1 MKETTAPLRISRRN
15 FLRNSSAMA
24 GMAATAPYVG
34 WSSTA
39 SGAAPSKDLRFACLG
54 AHGRA
59 RRNIA
64 GMATVPNTTMVAVAE
79 VDSGRLDFVNEQSP
93 NTKIYKDW
101 RVLLEKEA
109 AGLDAVIVS
118 TPDHMHAPMAMTA
131 MQAGLNVYC
140 EKPLTR
146 TVFEARALRLFAEQ
160 NGIITQMGNQRS
172 QHTANQT
179 VVHALRN
186 RLVGTVKEIHCLQ
199 DKSWGSMAA
208 LVDSGAPKPK
218 GLDWDLWIGGSPMRP
233 FMADHFHPFAW
244 RSRLNYGCG
253 NLGDMGCHIFHPW
266 FLGLQPG
273 SPLTVE
279 SLGKGPA
286 NAESWPT
293 DVRVT
298 WEFPGSKVSGG
309 KKFNVTW
316 HDGGQQAPA
325 HVAKAVGG
333 VPNVPKSGSIVIGTK
348 GTLVSP
354 HGGSTIPTLYVDG
367 SLQKD
372 AVEIIPGAERH
383 HLDFA
388 NAVRGENGGKSP
400 LSHFGHGARMT
411 EAVLLG
417 TCAIRTPG
425 MKLRWDADALK
436 FTNSEVASSFVR
448 DEYRE
453 GWQVAGL

>member
-1 MKETTAPLRISRRN
+1 MKETTASRRISRRN

-54 AHGRA
+54 AHGKA

-64 GMATVPNTTMVAVAE
+64 DMATVPNTTMVAVAE

-93 NTKIYKDW
+93 KTKIYKDW

-186 RLVGTVKEIHCLQ
+186 RLVGTVKDPLSAGQ
-199 DKSWGSMAA
+199 
-208 LVDSGAPKPK
+208 VV
-218 GLDWDLWIGGSPMRP
+218 GLDGGVGR
-233 FMADHFHPFAW
+233 F
-244 RSRLNYGCG
+244 RSTQTEG
-253 NLGDMGCHIFHPW
+253 
-266 FLGLQPG
+266 LGLGSLDWWQSDETFHGGTFSSVCVAKPPQLWQRESG
-273 SPLTVE
+273 RYGLPYFSPLVPRFATGVTAH
-279 SLGKGPA
+279 G
-286 NAESWPT
+286 
-293 DVRVT
+293 RVT
-298 WEFPGSKVSGG
+298 W
-309 KKFNVTW
+309 
-316 HDGGQQAPA
+316 
-325 HVAKAVGG
+325 
-333 VPNVPKSGSIVIGTK
+333 
-348 GTLVSP
+348 
-354 HGGSTIPTLYVDG
+354 
-367 SLQKD
+367 
-372 AVEIIPGAERH
+372 
-383 HLDFA
+383 
-388 NAVRGENGGKSP
+388 
-400 LSHFGHGARMT
+400 
-411 EAVLLG
+411 
-417 TCAIRTPG
+417 
-425 MKLRWDADALK
+425 
-436 FTNSEVASSFVR
+436 
-448 DEYRE
+448 
-453 GWQVAGL
+453 

>member
-1 MKETTAPLRISRRN
+1 MKETTGSRSISRRD
-15 FLRNSSAMA
+15 FLRNSSATA
-24 GMAATAPYVG
+24 GFAAAAYVG
-34 WSSTA
+34 WNSTA

-64 GMATVPNTTMVAVAE
+64 GMAKVPNTTMVAAAE
-79 VDSGRLDFVNEQSP
+79 VDSGRLDFVNEHSP
-93 NTKIYKDW
+93 NTKIYTDW

-118 TPDHMHAPMAMTA
+118 TPDHMHAPMVMTA

-146 TVFEARALRLFAEQ
+146 TIFEARALRLFAEKK
-160 NGIITQMGNQRS
+160 GVVTQMGNQRS

-179 VVHALRN
+179 VVQALRN
-186 RLVGTVKEIHCLQ
+186 RLVGTVREIHCLQ
-199 DKSWGSMAA
+199 DKCWGSMEP
-208 LVDSGAPKPK
+208 LVDSGAPMPK
-218 GLDWDLWIGGSPMRP
+218 GLNWDLWIGGSPMRP

-266 FLGLQPG
+266 FLGLQPEA
-273 SPLTVE
+273 PLTVE

-286 NAESWPT
+286 NTESWPT

-298 WEFPGSKVSGG
+298 WEFSGSKVNGG
-309 KKFNVTW
+309 KNFNVTW
-316 HDGGQQAPA
+316 HDGGQQPPA
-325 HVAKAVGG
+325 HVAQAVGG
-333 VPNVPKSGSIVIGTK
+333 MENVPKSGSIIIGSR
-348 GTLVSP
+348 GALISP
-354 HGGSTIPTLYVDG
+354 HGGTAKPKLHGDG
-367 SLQKD
+367 VLQED
-372 AVEIIPGAERH
+372 AIEIVTGSERH
-383 HLDFA
+383 HLDFV
-388 NAVRGENGGKSP
+388 NAIRGENDGQPP

-417 TCAIRTPG
+417 TCAVRTPG
-425 MKLRWDADALK
+425 VRLRWDADAMK
-436 FTNSEVASSFVR
+436 FTNSEIASALIR
-448 DEYRE
+448 EEYRD